1 VDFKRLVARGYDT
14 IAERLARERGHGS
27 GVERWLAQLSEAL
40 PTGARVLDLG
50 CGAGVP
56 HTEYL
61 ARRFWLVGVDIS
73 GAQLRLAARWVPD
86 AQFILADM
94 CSLHFPPA
102 SFDAVTAIYSVIHVP
117 RREQPGLLRS
127 VRSWLKPSGHAFLV
141 LGADDTPI
149 GFESD
154 WFGVPMLWSH
164 HDAATSRKILQDVGF
179 QVISSALEADPLD
192 PKGRHL
198 FALCRAA

>member
-1 VDFKRLVARGYDT
+1 MDFKRLVARGYDT
-14 IAERLARERGHGS
+14 AAEQLARERGQGS
-27 GVERWLAQLSEAL
+27 GVARWLAQLSEAL

-56 HTEYL
+56 HTANL
-61 ARRFWLVGVDIS
+61 TRRFRVVGVDIS
-73 GAQLRLAARWVPD
+73 REQLRLAARWVPD

-117 RREQPGLLRS
+117 RGEQPVLLRS
-127 VRSWLKPSGHAFLV
+127 VHRWLKPSGRAFLV
-141 LGADDTPI
+141 LGAGDTPI
-149 GFESD
+149 GFEPD

-164 HDAATSRKILQDVGF
+164 YDAETSRKMLEDAGF

>member
-1 VDFKRLVARGYDT
+1 MDFKRLVARGYDT
-14 IAERLARERGHGS
+14 AAEQLARERGQGS
-27 GVERWLAQLSEAL
+27 GVVRWLAQLSEAL

-56 HTEYL
+56 HTAHL
-61 ARRFWLVGVDIS
+61 ARRLRVVGVDIS
-73 GAQLRLAARWVPD
+73 REQLRLAARWVPD

-94 CSLHFPPA
+94 CSLHFSPA

-117 RREQPGLLRS
+117 RGEQPGLLRS
-127 VRSWLKPSGHAFLV
+127 VRRWLKPSGRAFLV
-141 LGADDTPI
+141 LGAGDTPI
-149 GFESD
+149 GFEPD

-164 HDAATSRKILQDVGF
+164 YDAETSRKMLEDAGF

-198 FALCRAA
+198 FALCRPA